1 MFREPEITESKAA
14 IKADPSAP
22 ARSAIRRQRSVRY
35 PRDHAPP
42 SRPHRV
48 SGPTDRRSLLEII
61 RRDRDAPNPNADAT
75 VQAEAD
81 RARAE
86 ASNRLRLE
94 NGRALLRDA
103 QSYER
108 PGRRMRIPR
117 NGALQ
122 RGTAPPLP
130 PVPASRNYHLV
141 GPVPAQE
148 TLNRFGPDGRRLS
161 PPRSIP
167 TPPYTSG
174 EVSSRSSP
182 ASNTATLPLGS
193 ASLTP
198 RFAPAYRFD
207 ELATDPYHS
216 TSSSAAPGPDIIPPE
231 AIHRSTNRSER
242 DNNPSLRRVGH
253 RSITESIHQENA
265 RVSRRAGVYV
275 DGLGDRERSFSP
287 EDESWETLLTTI
299 APDEHLPSAS
309 SSFTSATASA
319 SSLSSNSASS
329 TNTLITAPS
338 STSETL
344 NAIPFCDMSDSEG
357 SGTEAEDWEMHDDDD
372 PEDLPSRNPHQ
383 YSANVRARSQIIDR
397 QLDEHFNRASLE
409 AAEQAEGEEFRRG
422 ELPHM
427 QSVLGRL
434 ARRDDIPDE
443 WWAAAGLS
451 RNVGGIG
458 GRIHH
463 LMERIDRLERER
475 QAMEQR
481 ERERERQRR
490 ERERL

>member
-1 MFREPEITESKAA
+1 MFREPEVTESKAA

-35 PRDHAPP
+35 PRDHAAP
-42 SRPHRV
+42 SRPYRV
-48 SGPTDRRSLLEII
+48 SGPTDRRSLLDII
-61 RRDRDAPNPNADAT
+61 RRDRHAPNSNADAT

-86 ASNRLRLE
+86 ASNRLRME
-94 NGRALLRDA
+94 TGRALLRDA

-122 RGTAPPLP
+122 RGTVAPLP
-130 PVPASRNYHLV
+130 PRPESRNHRLAS
-141 GPVPAQE
+141 PVPAQE
-148 TLNRFGPDGRRLS
+148 ALNRVGPDGRRLS
-161 PPRSIP
+161 PPRSMP
-167 TPPYTSG
+167 TPPYTYG

-182 ASNTATLPLGS
+182 ASTTTTPPLGS

-207 ELATDPYHS
+207 EFATDPYYS
-216 TSSSAAPGPDIIPPE
+216 PSSSAAPGPETIPPE
-231 AIHRSTNRSER
+231 AIHRSADRS
-242 DNNPSLRRVGH
+242 DGDGNPPLRRVGH

-265 RVSRRAGVYV
+265 RVSRRARVYV

-287 EDESWETLLTTI
+287 EDDSWETLLTTI

-329 TNTLITAPS
+329 SNTLITAPS

-344 NAIPFCDMSDSEG
+344 EVFPICDMSDSEG
-357 SGTEAEDWEMHDDDD
+357 SGTEAEDWEMHDGDDRED
-372 PEDLPSRNPHQ
+372 PPSRNPYR
-383 YSANVRARSQIIDR
+383 YSANVRARSQSIDR
-397 QLDEHFNRASLE
+397 QVDDHFNRARQE
-409 AAEQAEGEEFRRG
+409 APEGVETDEFRRG
-422 ELPHM
+422 QLPHM
-427 QSVLGRL
+427 QSVLERL

-451 RNVGGIG
+451 RNVGGLG

-475 QAMEQR
+475 RAMD
-481 ERERERQRR
+481 ERERARQRR
-490 ERERL
+490 EMERL